1 MTDGQ
6 GVEGQVGGRMEV
18 LRRAP
23 GFLAC
28 SVELGNS
35 RGSGVGGKSM
45 SLALDLLSLKYSR
58 GDQSRHILQGEV
70 AQRLCPES

>member
-1 MTDGQ
+1 
-6 GVEGQVGGRMEV
+6 MEV

-35 RGSGVGGKSM
+35 RGSGVGGKST

-58 GDQSRHILQGEV
+58 GDQSRHILRGEV
-70 AQRLCPES
+70 ALRLCLES